1 MKKIIWISSYPKSG
15 NTWMRFFLSNYF
27 YNKKKIESDFQIIN
41 KIDKFPPYKLLQQ
54 HITED
59 EINNN
64 AFNISKYWHKIQS
77 EITNTKEEFIF
88 FKNHNALVSVEG
100 RSLTD
105 ERFSLAFI
113 YLVRDPRDVA
123 VSYSNFLK
131 KMDTDKLIQRMT
143 SNNLHCRVSKKFPLD
158 VEVLGSWKFNYI
170 SWKNGVEKVPRIIIR
185 YEDLINSTFD
195 TKLKIIKFLSNI
207 INCNVDKDHIK
218 FSIEQSEFK
227 RLQRIEKNHKFQES
241 SNKFFNKGS
250 IGQWRNI
257 LSPNQVSKI
266 ENFCKS
272 EMIELG
278 YL

>member
-77 EITNTKEEFIF
+77 EITSTKEEFIF
-88 FKNHNALVSVEG
+88 FKNHNALVSIEG

-131 KMDTDKLIQRMT
+131 KTDTDKLIQRMT

-227 RLQRIEKNHKFQES
+227 RLQKIEKNHKFQES

>member
-1 MKKIIWISSYPKSG
+1 MKKIIWLSSYPKSG

-27 YNKKKIESDFQIIN
+27 YNKKKTESDFQIIN
-41 KIDKFPPYKLLQQ
+41 KIDKFPPYKLLQR

-59 EINNN
+59 EIKNS
-64 AFNISKYWHKIQS
+64 AYNISKYWHKIQL
-77 EITNTKEEFIF
+77 EITSTKEEFVF

-227 RLQRIEKNHKFQES
+227 RLQRIEKNQKFQES

>member
-41 KIDKFPPYKLLQQ
+41 KIDKFPPYKLLQR

-59 EINNN
+59 EIDNN

-77 EITNTKEEFIF
+77 EITSTKEEFIF
-88 FKNHNALVSVEG
+88 FKNHNALVSIEG

-113 YLVRDPRDVA
+113 YLVRDPRDVV

-158 VEVLGSWKFNYI
+158 VEVLGSWKFN
-170 SWKNGVEKVPRIIIR
+170 
-185 YEDLINSTFD
+185 
-195 TKLKIIKFLSNI
+195 
-207 INCNVDKDHIK
+207 
-218 FSIEQSEFK
+218 
-227 RLQRIEKNHKFQES
+227 
-241 SNKFFNKGS
+241 
-250 IGQWRNI
+250 
-257 LSPNQVSKI
+257 
-266 ENFCKS
+266 
-272 EMIELG
+272 
-278 YL
+278 